1 MKFFSDAVEMN
12 MYKRMLNEWY
22 GAYPMSIEEQMSKI
36 RERVEIGDVGDMFNR
51 EMKPRKYALPPI
63 KDVIFN
69 RPATIVFW
77 ADNTKTV
84 VKCGENDVYDPE
96 KGLAMAIVKKVY
108 GNKGNYYNL
117 FSEWVEPELKY
128 YSKDE

>member
-1 MKFFSDAVEMN
+1 MKRFSDAVEMN
-12 MYKRMLNEWY
+12 MYKRMLNECC
-22 GAYPMSIEEQMSKI
+22 GVRLVPMNIH
-36 RERVEIGDVGDMFNR
+36 VDTV
-51 EMKPRKYALPPI
+51 YALPPI
-63 KDVIFN
+63 NDIIFN